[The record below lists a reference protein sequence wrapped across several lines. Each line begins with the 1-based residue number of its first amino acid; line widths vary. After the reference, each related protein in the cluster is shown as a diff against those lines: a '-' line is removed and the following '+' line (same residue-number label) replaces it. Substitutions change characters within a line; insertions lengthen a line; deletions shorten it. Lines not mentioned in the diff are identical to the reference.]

1 MKTTIASIILGILIL
16 SASVVQADNAKQ
28 DALHDMH
35 MLMRFLDHGLCTAL
49 EGADLQMLGEMGQSE
64 KLDRDSIVYG
74 TIMMKD
80 GKALIN
86 EMLEGKAMTE
96 LYKEGN
102 FDKKFM
108 DDLHTL
114 GKKMIE
120 VIEQVEKLHS
130 NAIKQASEK

>member
-1 MKTTIASIILGILIL
+1 MKTTIASIVLGILIL
-16 SASVVQADNAKQ
+16 FASVVQADNAKQ

-80 GKALIN
+80 GKALIK

-108 DDLHTL
+108 DDLHVL

-120 VIEQVEKLHS
+120 VIEQVEKLHK
-130 NAIKQASEK
+130 NALKQASEK